1 MWRVAAATERRRRTF
16 HEFDHDDS
24 RWRQMPVPGHWAQ
37 GAPDGEGTDLAL
49 EESVLY
55 RHRFEGPPEATEAGA
70 ENAGTENATNGGD
83 AGDENATSG
92 GDEADDPAE
101 SPGRRWWL
109 RIEGLAQQGDV
120 WLDGSYLGHTDGYFV
135 PHELEVTEQLAAGSE
150 HLLAIEATCRR
161 FGDPD
166 NRTLLTGALQ
176 DPELCGVEDLIVGG
190 VWRPVRLRPTG
201 RIAIRHAR
209 AVCAEVSIGGG
220 RDTQLTRQGSTHARV
235 ELRAVLDVPG
245 GGPVDLRTRVAGTE
259 HVHSHHAAGGEN
271 RVEWTVDIDDPPLW
285 WPHALGDQHLCDLTM
300 EALTVEGVHDRRH
313 FRIGFRS
320 VAMRRWV
327 LHVNGERLFA
337 KGANLLPVRPLPGT
351 ATASEVADDI
361 RAARNAGLD
370 LVRPVAHIAR
380 PELYDA
386 ADELGVLVWQDLP
399 IRGLMNRSVA
409 PEARRQAREAVDLL
423 GHRPSVAVWCA
434 HDQPFSRLRR
444 PGRTPAVVS
453 RQGPSWNRDVLDRR
467 LGRVLD
473 RCDGSRPVV
482 PHTGVPPRFPL
493 LDGTTSELWFGLH
506 GGRAADLGPVLA
518 RVPAMGRF
526 VSAFGTPV
534 ADDQPEVVKT
544 TIETLR
550 RLKYRPAGGFLL
562 HALADVGAA
571 DAAAGTTDRAATAAG
586 TTDRAATAAGT
597 TDRAA
602 TAAGTTDRAATAAG
616 TTDRAATAAGTTDRA
631 ATAAAAGTADRAATA
646 AATAAGTADRAADR
660 AATAAGDRRQGRNR
674 SRSRDRRQGRNRSR
688 NRDHRQGRNRSR
700 NRSRSRSPQPQP
712 AGGVGAATTAGAGGG
727 FGVLDG
733 LRRPKPGWWA
743 LVGTCRPLIVVADQ
757 LPGSVRAGDHLDLA
771 VHVVN
776 DARADT
782 GELQVHARVLGP
794 DGRVVREHRWAGT
807 ARADDCV
814 LVGRLS
820 AVVPVVARPGQLAV
834 ELTLTGRGGPE
845 DQPEVIATNRYTTAV
860 P

>member
-1 MWRVAAATERRRRTF
+1 MWRVAAATEGRRRTF
-16 HEFDHDDS
+16 HEDDHDDS
-24 RWRQMPVPGHWAQ
+24 RWAEMPVPGHWAQ
-37 GAPDGEGTDLAL
+37 PAADGGGAHLAV

-55 RHRFEGPPEATEAGA
+55 RHRFEGPPEAIAAGDGDTGGEDTGDGADEAEEATGGEDAAGGGEAGDGADEA
-70 ENAGTENATNGGD
+70 EEATGCRE
-83 AGDENATSG
+83 AGDGA
-92 GDEADDPAE
+92 DPAGG
-101 SPGRRWWL
+101 PRGRWWL
-109 RIEGLAQQGDV
+109 RLEGLAQQGDV

-135 PHELEVTEQLAAGSE
+135 PHELEVTDQLAARSE

-176 DPELCGVEDLIVGG
+176 DPELCGVDDLIVGG
-190 VWRPVRLRPTG
+190 VWRPVRLRSTG

-209 AVCAEVSIGGG
+209 AVCADVSTGEN
-220 RDTQLTRQGSTHARV
+220 RARL

-259 HVHSHHAAGGEN
+259 HVHSHHAADGEN
-271 RVEWTVDIDDPPLW
+271 RVEWSVDVDDPPLW
-285 WPHALGDQHLCDLTM
+285 WPHSLGDQHLCDLVM
-300 EALTVEGVHDRRH
+300 EALTDTEVHDRRR

-327 LHVNGERLFA
+327 LYVNGERLFV
-337 KGANLLPVRPLPGT
+337 KGANLLPTRPLLGT

-399 IRGLMNRSVA
+399 VRGLMSRSVA
-409 PEARRQAREAVDLL
+409 DEARRQAREAVDLL

-434 HDQPFSRLRR
+434 HDQPYSRARR
-444 PGRTPAVVS
+444 PGRTPAVVR

-482 PHTGVPPRFPL
+482 SHTGVPPRAPL

-506 GGRAADLGPVLA
+506 GGRAADAGPVLA
-518 RVPAMGRF
+518 RVPAMARF

-550 RLKYRPAGGFLL
+550 RLKYRPTGGFLL
-562 HALADVGAA
+562 HVLAD
-571 DAAAGTTDRAATAAG
+571 AGDVDG
-586 TTDRAATAAGT
+586 
-597 TDRAA
+597 
-602 TAAGTTDRAATAAG
+602 
-616 TTDRAATAAGTTDRA
+616 
-631 ATAAAAGTADRAATA
+631 AAAADT
-646 AATAAGTADRAADR
+646 
-660 AATAAGDRRQGRNR
+660 
-674 SRSRDRRQGRNRSR
+674 
-688 NRDHRQGRNRSR
+688 
-700 NRSRSRSPQPQP
+700 
-712 AGGVGAATTAGAGGG
+712 GAG
-727 FGVLDG
+727 FGVLDV

-743 LVGTCRPLIVVADQ
+743 LVEACRPLIVVADQ
-757 LPGSVRAGDHLDLA
+757 LPESVRPGEVLDLA

-776 DARADT
+776 DARAET
-782 GELQVHARVLGP
+782 GELQVRARVVGA
-794 DGRVVREHRWAGT
+794 DGAVVREQDWEGT

-820 AVVPVVARPGQLAV
+820 AVVPVVAQPGRLTV
-834 ELTLTGRGGPE
+834 ELTLTESGQG
-845 DQPEVIATNRYTTAV
+845 DQPAPIATNRYTTV
-860 P
+860 IV

>member
-1 MWRVAAATERRRRTF
+1 MDLGGTWRVAAATEGRRRTF

-24 RWRQMPVPGHWAQ
+24 RWTTMPVPGHWAQ
-37 GAPDGEGTDLAL
+37 PEAGGAGAHLAV

-55 RHRFEGPPEATEAGA
+55 RHRFEGPPEAIA
-70 ENAGTENATNGGD
+70 ATVEDTGD
-83 AGDENATSG
+83 G
-92 GDEADDPAE
+92 ADDLVDGR
-101 SPGRRWWL
+101 SRRWWL
-109 RIEGLAQQGDV
+109 RLDGLAQQGDV

-135 PHELEVTEQLAAGSE
+135 PHELEVTEQLAARSE

-176 DPELCGVEDLIVGG
+176 DPELCGVDDLIVGG
-190 VWRPVRLRPTG
+190 VWRPVRLRSTG

-209 AVCAEVSIGGG
+209 AVCAEVSTGEGGDG
-220 RDTQLTRQGSTHARV
+220 PRARL

-259 HVHSHHAAGGEN
+259 HVHSHHAAEGEN
-271 RVEWTVDIDDPPLW
+271 RVEWSVNVDDPPLW
-285 WPHALGDQHLCDLTM
+285 WPHALGDQHLCDLVM
-300 EALTVEGVHDRRH
+300 EALTGAEVHDRRR

-327 LHVNGERLFA
+327 LYVNGERLFV
-337 KGANLLPVRPLPGT
+337 KGANLLPTRPLLGT

-399 IRGLMNRSVA
+399 IRGLMSRSVA
-409 PEARRQAREAVDLL
+409 DEAGRQAREAVDLL

-434 HDQPFSRLRR
+434 HDQPYSRARR
-444 PGRTPAVVS
+444 PGRTPAVVR
-453 RQGPSWNRDVLDRR
+453 RQGPSWNRDLLDRR

-482 PHTGVPPRFPL
+482 SHTGVPPRAPL

-506 GGRAADLGPVLA
+506 GGRAADAGPVLA
-518 RVPAMGRF
+518 RVPAMARF

-534 ADDQPEVVKT
+534 ADDQPEVLKT

-550 RLKYRPAGGFLL
+550 RLKYRPTGGFLL
-562 HALADVGAA
+562 HALADAGGSEGA
-571 DAAAGTTDRAATAAG
+571 
-586 TTDRAATAAGT
+586 
-597 TDRAA
+597 
-602 TAAGTTDRAATAAG
+602 
-616 TTDRAATAAGTTDRA
+616 
-631 ATAAAAGTADRAATA
+631 AAAAG
-646 AATAAGTADRAADR
+646 
-660 AATAAGDRRQGRNR
+660 AGD
-674 SRSRDRRQGRNRSR
+674 
-688 NRDHRQGRNRSR
+688 
-700 NRSRSRSPQPQP
+700 
-712 AGGVGAATTAGAGGG
+712 G

-743 LVGTCRPLIVVADQ
+743 LVEACRPLIVVADQ
-757 LPGSVRAGDHLDLA
+757 LPESVRAGEVLDLA

-776 DARADT
+776 DTRADVPDM
-782 GELQVHARVLGP
+782 QVQARMLGP
-794 DGRVVREHRWAGT
+794 DGRVVREHRWEGT

-820 AVVPVVARPGQLAV
+820 QQWSRWSPSPASWQ
-834 ELTLTGRGGPE
+834 
-845 DQPEVIATNRYTTAV
+845 
-860 P
+860 

>member
-1 MWRVAAATERRRRTF
+1 
-16 HEFDHDDS
+16 
-24 RWRQMPVPGHWAQ
+24 MPVPGHWAQ
-37 GAPDGEGTDLAL
+37 AAPDEEGTDFAL

-55 RHRFEGPPEATEAGA
+55 RHRFEGPSEAIA
-70 ENAGTENATNGGD
+70 ATVGD
-83 AGDENATSG
+83 AGEG
-92 GDEADDPAE
+92 ADDPVE
-101 SPGRRWWL
+101 GRGRRWWL

-120 WLDGSYLGHTDGYFV
+120 WLDSSYLGHTDGYFV
-135 PHELEVTEQLAAGSE
+135 PHELEVTGQLAARSE

-176 DPELCGVEDLIVGG
+176 DPELCGVDDLILGG
-190 VWRPVRLRPTG
+190 VWRPVRLRSTG

-209 AVCAEVSIGGG
+209 AVCAEVSTGEGGDG
-220 RDTQLTRQGSTHARV
+220 PRARL

-259 HVHSHHAAGGEN
+259 HVHSHHAADGEN
-271 RVEWTVDIDDPPLW
+271 RVEWTVYVDDPPLW
-285 WPHALGDQHLCDLTM
+285 WPHALGDQHLCDLVM
-300 EALTVEGVHDRRH
+300 EALTGIEVHDRRH

-327 LHVNGERLFA
+327 LYVNGERLFV
-337 KGANLLPVRPLPGT
+337 KGANLLPTRPLLGT
-351 ATASEVADDI
+351 ASASEVANDI

-399 IRGLMNRSVA
+399 VRGLMSRSVA
-409 PEARRQAREAVDLL
+409 DEARRQAREAVDLL

-434 HDQPFSRLRR
+434 HDQPYSRARR
-444 PGRTPAVVS
+444 PGRTPAVVR

-482 PHTGVPPRFPL
+482 SHTGVPPRAPL

-506 GGRAADLGPVLA
+506 GGRAADAGPVLA

-534 ADDQPEVVKT
+534 ADDQPDVVKT

-550 RLKYRPAGGFLL
+550 RLKYRPTGGFLL
-562 HALADVGAA
+562 HALAD
-571 DAAAGTTDRAATAAG
+571 AG
-586 TTDRAATAAGT
+586 
-597 TDRAA
+597 
-602 TAAGTTDRAATAAG
+602 
-616 TTDRAATAAGTTDRA
+616 
-631 ATAAAAGTADRAATA
+631 
-646 AATAAGTADRAADR
+646 
-660 AATAAGDRRQGRNR
+660 AGD
-674 SRSRDRRQGRNRSR
+674 
-688 NRDHRQGRNRSR
+688 
-700 NRSRSRSPQPQP
+700 
-712 AGGVGAATTAGAGGG
+712 AGAGGG

-733 LRRPKPGWWA
+733 LRRPKSGWWA
-743 LVGTCRPLIVVADQ
+743 LVEACRPLIVVADQ
-757 LPGSVRAGDHLDLA
+757 LPQSVRAGELLDLA

-776 DARADT
+776 DTRADVP
-782 GELQVHARVLGP
+782 GMQVQARMLGP
-794 DGRVVREHRWAGT
+794 DGRVVREHRWEGT

-820 AVVPVVARPGQLAV
+820 VVVPVVAQPGRLTV
-834 ELTLTGRGGPE
+834 ELTLTGPPDPDGQSE
-845 DQPEVIATNRYTTAV
+845 AIATNRYTTV
-860 P
+860 IV

>member
-1 MWRVAAATERRRRTF
+1 MDLGGTWRVAAATEGRRRTF

-24 RWRQMPVPGHWAQ
+24 RWATMPVPSHWAQ
-37 GAPDGEGTDLAL
+37 GPADHEDTDLAL

-55 RHRFEGPPEATEAGA
+55 RHRFDGPPVAATES
-70 ENAGTENATNGGD
+70 GTEIGG
-83 AGDENATSG
+83 T
-92 GDEADDPAE
+92 
-101 SPGRRWWL
+101 RWWL

-120 WLDGSYLGHTDGYFV
+120 WLDSSYLGHTDGYFV
-135 PHELEVTEQLAAGSE
+135 PHELEVTEQLGARSE
-150 HLLAIEATCRR
+150 HVLAIEATCRR

-176 DPELCGVEDLIVGG
+176 DPELCGVEDLTVGG
-190 VWRPVRLRPTG
+190 VWRPVRLRSSG
-201 RIAIRHAR
+201 RMAIRHAR
-209 AVCAEVSIGGG
+209 AVCADIHTGG
-220 RDTQLTRQGSTHARV
+220 RGGTTARL

-259 HVHSHHAAGGEN
+259 HVHSHHAAEGEN
-271 RVEWTVDIDDPPLW
+271 RVEWTVEVDDPPLW
-285 WPHALGDQHLCDLTM
+285 WPHALGDQHLCDLEM
-300 EALTVEGVHDRRH
+300 EAVAGAEVHDRRS

-320 VAMRRWV
+320 VSMRRWV

-337 KGANLLPVRPLPGT
+337 KGANLLPTRPLLGAAAP
-351 ATASEVADDI
+351 SEVANDI

-399 IRGLMNRSVA
+399 VRGLMNRSVA
-409 PEARRQAREAVDLL
+409 PEALRQAREAVDLL

-467 LGRVLD
+467 LCRVLG

-482 PHTGVPPRFPL
+482 PHTGVPPRVPLL
-493 LDGTTSELWFGLH
+493 LDGTTSEVWFGLH
-506 GGRAADLGPVLA
+506 GGRPADLGPVLA

-534 ADDQPEVVKT
+534 AGDQPEVIEA

-550 RLKYRPAGGFLL
+550 RLKYRPTGGFLL
-562 HALADVGAA
+562 HALADAGPG
-571 DAAAGTTDRAATAAG
+571 DAAAAAP
-586 TTDRAATAAGT
+586 D
-597 TDRAA
+597 
-602 TAAGTTDRAATAAG
+602 
-616 TTDRAATAAGTTDRA
+616 
-631 ATAAAAGTADRAATA
+631 
-646 AATAAGTADRAADR
+646 
-660 AATAAGDRRQGRNR
+660 
-674 SRSRDRRQGRNRSR
+674 
-688 NRDHRQGRNRSR
+688 
-700 NRSRSRSPQPQP
+700 
-712 AGGVGAATTAGAGGG
+712 GGLGG

-743 LVGTCRPLIVVADQ
+743 LIDACRPLLVVADP
-757 LPGSVRAGDHLDLA
+757 LPEMVRGGERLDFA

-776 DARADT
+776 DTRADVN
-782 GELQVHARVLGP
+782 GMRVRARVVGP
-794 DGRVVREHRWAGT
+794 DGRAISDKHWEGD
-807 ARADDCV
+807 ARADECV
-814 LVGRLS
+814 LVGRID
-820 AVVPVVARPGQLAV
+820 AVVPARTPRGPLTV
-834 ELTLTGRGGPE
+834 DLTLTGRAPDGA
-845 DQPEVIATNRYTTAV
+845 QPGDAPPVIATNRYEATII
-860 P
+860 

>member
-1 MWRVAAATERRRRTF
+1 MDLGGTWRVAAATEGRRRTF

-24 RWRQMPVPGHWAQ
+24 RWTTMPVPGHWAQ
-37 GAPDGEGTDLAL
+37 AAPDDEGTDFAL

-55 RHRFEGPPEATEAGA
+55 RHRFEGPSEAIAAGV
-70 ENAGTENATNGGD
+70 ED
-83 AGDENATSG
+83 AGDDA
-92 GDEADDPAE
+92 GDGADDSAGGR
-101 SPGRRWWL
+101 SRRWWL

-120 WLDGSYLGHTDGYFV
+120 WLDSSYLGHTDGYFV
-135 PHELEVTEQLAAGSE
+135 PHELEVTEQLAARSE

-176 DPELCGVEDLIVGG
+176 DPELCGVDDLIVGG
-190 VWRPVRLRPTG
+190 VWRPVRLRSTG

-209 AVCAEVSIGGG
+209 AVCAGVSTGEN
-220 RDTQLTRQGSTHARV
+220 RDRPRARL

-245 GGPVDLRTRVAGTE
+245 GGPVDLRTRVAGAE
-259 HVHSHHAAGGEN
+259 HVHSHHAADGEN
-271 RVEWTVDIDDPPLW
+271 RVEWTVDVDDPPLW
-285 WPHALGDQHLCDLTM
+285 WPHALGDQHLCDLVM
-300 EALTVEGVHDRRH
+300 EALTGTEVHDRRH

-327 LHVNGERLFA
+327 MYVNGERLFA
-337 KGANLLPVRPLPGT
+337 KGANLLPTRPLLGA

-399 IRGLMNRSVA
+399 IRGLMSRSVA
-409 PEARRQAREAVDLL
+409 DEARRQAREAVDLL

-434 HDQPFSRLRR
+434 HDQPYSRARR
-444 PGRTPAVVS
+444 PGRTPAVVR

-482 PHTGVPPRFPL
+482 SHTGVPPRAPL

-506 GGRAADLGPVLA
+506 GGRAADAGPVLA
-518 RVPAMGRF
+518 RVPAMARF

-550 RLKYRPAGGFLL
+550 RLKYRPTGGFLL
-562 HALADVGAA
+562 HALADAGAATDAAAA
-571 DAAAGTTDRAATAAG
+571 DAAG
-586 TTDRAATAAGT
+586 
-597 TDRAA
+597 
-602 TAAGTTDRAATAAG
+602 
-616 TTDRAATAAGTTDRA
+616 
-631 ATAAAAGTADRAATA
+631 
-646 AATAAGTADRAADR
+646 
-660 AATAAGDRRQGRNR
+660 
-674 SRSRDRRQGRNRSR
+674 S
-688 NRDHRQGRNRSR
+688 
-700 NRSRSRSPQPQP
+700 
-712 AGGVGAATTAGAGGG
+712 GGG

-733 LRRPKPGWWA
+733 LRRTKPGWWA
-743 LVGTCRPLIVVADQ
+743 LVEACRPLVAVADP
-757 LPGSVRAGDHLDLA
+757 LPESVRAGDYLDLA

-776 DARADT
+776 DTRADVP
-782 GELQVHARVLGP
+782 GMQVQARMLSP
-794 DGRVVREHRWAGT
+794 DGRVVREHRWEGT

-820 AVVPVVARPGQLAV
+820 VVVPVVAQPGRLTV
-834 ELTLTGRGGPE
+834 ELTLTGPGDPDG
-845 DQPEVIATNRYTTAV
+845 QPEALATNRYTTV
-860 P
+860 IS

>member
-1 MWRVAAATERRRRTF
+1 
-16 HEFDHDDS
+16 
-24 RWRQMPVPGHWAQ
+24 MPVPGHWAQ
-37 GAPDGEGTDLAL
+37 GAADDEGASLAL

-55 RHRFEGPPEATEAGA
+55 RHRFEGPPVATTES
-70 ENAGTENATNGGD
+70 GTGIDST
-83 AGDENATSG
+83 
-92 GDEADDPAE
+92 
-101 SPGRRWWL
+101 RWWL
-109 RIEGLAQQGDV
+109 RLEGLAQQGDV

-135 PHELEVTEQLAAGSE
+135 PHELEVTGQLGARSE
-150 HLLAIEATCRR
+150 HVLAIEATCRR

-176 DPELCGVEDLIVGG
+176 DPELCGVEDLVVGG
-190 VWRPVRLRPTG
+190 VWRPVRLRSSG

-209 AVCAEVSIGGG
+209 AVCAGIHTGG
-220 RDTQLTRQGSTHARV
+220 RGGTTARL

-245 GGPVDLRTRVAGTE
+245 GGAVDLRTRVAGTE
-259 HVHSHHAAGGEN
+259 HVHSHHAAEGDN
-271 RVEWTVDIDDPPLW
+271 RVEWTVEVDDPPLW
-285 WPHALGDQHLCDLTM
+285 WPHALGDQHLCDLEM
-300 EALTVEGVHDRRH
+300 EAVAGAEVHDRRS

-320 VAMRRWV
+320 VSLRRWV

-337 KGANLLPVRPLPGT
+337 KGANLLPTRPLLGAAAP
-351 ATASEVADDI
+351 SEVANDI

-399 IRGLMNRSVA
+399 VRGLMNRSVA
-409 PEARRQAREAVDLL
+409 PEALRQAREAVDLL

-467 LGRVLD
+467 LCRVLG

-506 GGRAADLGPVLA
+506 GGRAADLAPVLA

-534 ADDQPEVVKT
+534 ADDQPAVVKA

-550 RLKYRPAGGFLL
+550 RLKYRPTGGFML
-562 HALADVGAA
+562 HALADAGATGGAA
-571 DAAAGTTDRAATAAG
+571 AVTG
-586 TTDRAATAAGT
+586 
-597 TDRAA
+597 
-602 TAAGTTDRAATAAG
+602 
-616 TTDRAATAAGTTDRA
+616 
-631 ATAAAAGTADRAATA
+631 
-646 AATAAGTADRAADR
+646 
-660 AATAAGDRRQGRNR
+660 
-674 SRSRDRRQGRNRSR
+674 
-688 NRDHRQGRNRSR
+688 
-700 NRSRSRSPQPQP
+700 
-712 AGGVGAATTAGAGGG
+712 AGAG

-733 LRRPKPGWWA
+733 LRRPKPGWQA
-743 LVGTCRPLIVVADQ
+743 LVDACRPLIVVADQ
-757 LPGSVRAGDHLDLA
+757 LPESVRAGEVFDLA

-776 DARADT
+776 DARAAT
-782 GELQVHARVLGP
+782 GELQVQARVVGP
-794 DGRVVREHRWAGT
+794 DGAVVREQRWAGT
-807 ARADDCV
+807 AGADDCV
-814 LVGRLS
+814 LVGRVVVMVP
-820 AVVPVVARPGQLAV
+820 AVTRVGTLAL
-834 ELTLTGRGGPE
+834 ELTLAGCGPD
-845 DQPEVIATNRYTTAV
+845 DQPAPVATNRYTTVIA
-860 P
+860 

>member
-1 MWRVAAATERRRRTF
+1 MWRVAAATEGRRRTF
-16 HEFDHDDS
+16 HENDHDDS
-24 RWRQMPVPGHWAQ
+24 RWTTMPVPGHWAQ
-37 GAPDGEGTDLAL
+37 PAAGGEGAHLAV

-55 RHRFEGPPEATEAGA
+55 RHRFEGPLEAVAAG
-70 ENAGTENATNGGD
+70 EEDSGD
-83 AGDENATSG
+83 G
-92 GDEADDPAE
+92 ADDPAE
-101 SPGRRWWL
+101 GPGRRWWL

-120 WLDGSYLGHTDGYFV
+120 WLDGAYLGHTDGYFV
-135 PHELEVTEQLAAGSE
+135 PHELEVTEQLAARSE

-176 DPELCGVEDLIVGG
+176 DPELCGVDDLIVGG
-190 VWRPVRLRPTG
+190 VWRPVRLRSTG

-209 AVCAEVSIGGG
+209 AVCAGVSTGEN
-220 RDTQLTRQGSTHARV
+220 RDQPRARL

-245 GGPVDLRTRVAGTE
+245 GGPVDLGIRVAGTE
-259 HVHSHHAAGGEN
+259 HVHSHHAADGEN
-271 RVEWTVDIDDPPLW
+271 RVEWSVDVDDPPLW
-285 WPHALGDQHLCDLTM
+285 WPHALGDQHLCDLVM
-300 EALTVEGVHDRRH
+300 EVLTGTEVHDRRH

-327 LHVNGERLFA
+327 LYVNGERLFV
-337 KGANLLPVRPLPGT
+337 KGANLLPTRPLPGT

-399 IRGLMNRSVA
+399 IRGLMSRSVA
-409 PEARRQAREAVDLL
+409 DEAGRQAREAVDLL

-434 HDQPFSRLRR
+434 HDQPYSRARR
-444 PGRTPAVVS
+444 PGRTPAVVR
-453 RQGPSWNRDVLDRR
+453 RQGPSWNRDLLDRR

-482 PHTGVPPRFPL
+482 SHTGVPPRAPL

-506 GGRAADLGPVLA
+506 GGRAADAGPVLA
-518 RVPAMGRF
+518 RVPAMARF

-550 RLKYRPAGGFLL
+550 RLKYRPTGGFLL
-562 HALADVGAA
+562 HALAD
-571 DAAAGTTDRAATAAG
+571 AGGSDG
-586 TTDRAATAAGT
+586 
-597 TDRAA
+597 
-602 TAAGTTDRAATAAG
+602 
-616 TTDRAATAAGTTDRA
+616 
-631 ATAAAAGTADRAATA
+631 AAAA
-646 AATAAGTADRAADR
+646 
-660 AATAAGDRRQGRNR
+660 
-674 SRSRDRRQGRNRSR
+674 
-688 NRDHRQGRNRSR
+688 
-700 NRSRSRSPQPQP
+700 
-712 AGGVGAATTAGAGGG
+712 VGSGSGGG

-743 LVGTCRPLIVVADQ
+743 LVEACRPLIVVADP
-757 LPGSVRAGDHLDLA
+757 LPESVRAGDYLDLA

-776 DARADT
+776 DTRADVP
-782 GELQVHARVLGP
+782 EMQVQARMLGP
-794 DGRVVREHRWAGT
+794 DGRVVREHRWEGT

-820 AVVPVVARPGQLAV
+820 VVVPVVARPGRLTV
-834 ELTLTGRGGPE
+834 ELTLTGRGGVDGEPA
-845 DQPEVIATNRYTTAV
+845 PVAANRYTTVIA
-860 P
+860 